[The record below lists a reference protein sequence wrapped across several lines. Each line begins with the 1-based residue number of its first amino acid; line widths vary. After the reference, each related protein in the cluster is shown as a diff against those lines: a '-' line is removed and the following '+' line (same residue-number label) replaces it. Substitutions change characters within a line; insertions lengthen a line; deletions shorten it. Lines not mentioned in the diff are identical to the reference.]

1 MIVLGR
7 VICMYQIVIV
17 DDEKEISSG
26 FAQYFPWNTLGY
38 SVVKSFSG
46 AQEAL
51 DYIMCNTVDVVV
63 SDVMMPGMNGVELAQ
78 KIHESGMPY
87 KPSIILFTA
96 YEKFEYARQAV
107 RYGCM
112 DYLLKSME
120 YEELIDA
127 FQKIRKRLDGASA
140 EQKKV
145 SNGEEEGDC
154 IILAMRQYVNKD
166 PVTATLAGAAE
177 AAYLSPSYASRYFKQ
192 RIGMGFSEYVLEQ
205 KMHLAAELL
214 EQPQYRIYEI
224 SEQMGYM
231 NPVNFARA
239 FRRYYHVSPH
249 NYRSQKLGRTVIWE
263 ESDK

>member
-1 MIVLGR
+1 
-7 VICMYQIVIV
+7 MYQIIIV

-78 KIHESGMPY
+78 KIYESDIPY
-87 KPSIILFTA
+87 KPSIVLFTA
-96 YEKFEYARQAV
+96 YEKFEYARQAIG
-107 RYGCM
+107 YGCM

-127 FQKIRKRLDGASA
+127 FHKIRKRLDSVSA
-140 EQKKV
+140 EQKKI
-145 SNGEEEGDC
+145 GRDEEETDC
-154 IILAMRQYVNKD
+154 IILSMRQYVDKD
-166 PVTATLAGAAE
+166 PVSANLAGAAQV
-177 AAYLSPSYASRYFKQ
+177 AYLSSSYASRYFKQ

-205 KMHLAAELL
+205 KMRLAAELL
-214 EQPQYRIYEI
+214 AQPQYRIYEI
-224 SEQMGYM
+224 SEKMGYM

-239 FRRYYHVSPH
+239 FRRCYHVSPH
-249 NYRSQKLGRTVIWE
+249 SYRSQKLGRSITWE
-263 ESDK
+263 ENDT

>member
-1 MIVLGR
+1 
-7 VICMYQIVIV
+7 MYQVVIV

-26 FAQYFPWNTLGY
+26 FAQYFPWNSLGY

-51 DYIMCNTVDVVV
+51 DYIMFNPVDVVV
-63 SDVMMPGMNGVELAQ
+63 SDVIMPGMSGVELAQ
-78 KIHESGMPY
+78 KVYEAGMSH
-87 KPSIILFTA
+87 KPSIVLFTA
-96 YEKFEYARQAV
+96 YEKFEYAREAI

-127 FQKIRKRLDGASA
+127 FHKLRKRLDAALA
-140 EQKKV
+140 EQKG
-145 SNGEEEGDC
+145 SGTGEENADC
-154 IILAMRQYVNKD
+154 IILAMCRYVDKD
-166 PVTATLAGAAE
+166 PVTATLAGAAQ
-177 AAYLSPSYASRYFKQ
+177 AAYLSSSYASRYFKQ
-192 RIGMGFSEYVLEQ
+192 RMGVGFSEYVLDQ
-205 KMHLAAELL
+205 KMRLAEELL
-214 EQPQYRIYEI
+214 GQPQLKIYEI

-249 NYRSQKLGRTVIWE
+249 DYRFQKLGRIILGE
-263 ESDK
+263 ENEK